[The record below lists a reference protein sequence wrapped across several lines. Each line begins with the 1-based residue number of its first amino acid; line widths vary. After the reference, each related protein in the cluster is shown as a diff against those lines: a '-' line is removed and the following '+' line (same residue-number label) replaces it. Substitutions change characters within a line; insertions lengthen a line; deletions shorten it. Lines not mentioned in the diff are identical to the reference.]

1 MYSGSSGDVLVGAAA
16 GAGGGGG
23 SGGAGGGD
31 DSASSSFDVTAGVAN
46 GCATRIGGG
55 WASRATSP
63 RGGGAGGSLSDS
75 GPPVNSGPPPGP
87 LLLGLPAPLALVP
100 VLGAHQGGA
109 NMGNRNKG
117 GNRRHREATVAS
129 AAPCRPLP
137 PLPPLAPRCR
147 RGDQNALTLL

>member
-55 WASRATSP
+55 WASRAAA
-63 RGGGAGGSLSDS
+63 RGEGIAAASLSAAAPS
-75 GPPVNSGPPPGP
+75 LRTAGPSAP
-87 LLLGLPAPLALVP
+87 LLRGLPAPLALVP
-100 VLGAHQGGA
+100 VLGAHHGGA

-129 AAPCRPLP
+129 AAHCRPLP
-137 PLPPLAPRCR
+137 PLPPIAARSEER
-147 RGDQNALTLL
+147 R